1 MSAKVRVQL
10 RELRADAEKLKEIQL
25 AEEKKA
31 AKAKKPE
38 AKAAAAEKVDHRKEV
53 VDLVFSHMDEC
64 ETLEKKRLNV
74 AGAAAGGAARSN
86 LLANGGKASYA
97 QVLPALYD
105 TITFILFD
113 LICRKNLRR
122 RQL

>member
-1 MSAKVRVQL
+1 MSARVRTQLRQL
-10 RELRADAEKLKEIQL
+10 REDAEKLKEIQIL
-25 AEEKKA
+25 EEKKA
-31 AKAKKPE
+31 AKAKKPD

-53 VDLVFSHMDEC
+53 VDLVFSHMEEC

-97 QVLPALYD
+97 QVRHCYCVG
-105 TITFILFD
+105 IF
-113 LICRKNLRR
+113 
-122 RQL
+122 

>member
-1 MSAKVRVQL
+1 MSASVRTKL

-25 AEEKKA
+25 TEEKKA
-31 AKAKKPE
+31 AKAKKTE

-53 VDLVFSHMDEC
+53 VDLVFSHMEEC

-74 AGAAAGGAARSN
+74 AGAAAGGVARSN

-97 QVLPALYD
+97 QVPLLLGMRMMPS
-105 TITFILFD
+105 IHFSI
-113 LICRKNLRR
+113 
-122 RQL
+122 